1 MFVYSIYWLLF
12 SYLILKLKDFFVFG
26 NLVVCL
32 FIVVFVRVGYL
43 FVFSIGICVI
53 FIIFGEVVFDF
64 KLFVFVV
71 VDYNL
76 IIMLMKYY
84 LGRFLY

>member
-1 MFVYSIYWLLF
+1 MFC
-12 SYLILKLKDFFVFG
+12 YLILKLKDFFVFG

-32 FIVVFVRVGYL
+32 FIVVFVGVGYL

-53 FIIFGEVVFDF
+53 FIIFGEVIFDF
-64 KLFVFVV
+64 KLFFFVV

-84 LGRFLY
+84 LGKFYIR